1 MKLRRLLALVL
12 SLVMVA
18 SVISACG
25 NGTNS
30 QTNNQTGN
38 DAPPPANTGSMND
51 EQPEGTVIRE
61 KVVVALDSTPTSLDP
76 QTGDTVANKI
86 IWNCTHESLLGI
98 DPEKNVVVPEL
109 AKDYEISEDGLTYT
123 FHLNEGI
130 KFHNGETLTAN
141 DVVYTYTQ
149 AFDMP
154 DVAARLGNLESITAV
169 DETTVEMK
177 LKAVNQD

>member
-38 DAPPPANTGSMND
+38 DAPPANTGSMND

-86 IWNCTHESLLGI
+86 I
-98 DPEKNVVVPEL
+98 
-109 AKDYEISEDGLTYT
+109 
-123 FHLNEGI
+123 
-130 KFHNGETLTAN
+130 
-141 DVVYTYTQ
+141 
-149 AFDMP
+149 
-154 DVAARLGNLESITAV
+154 
-169 DETTVEMK
+169 
-177 LKAVNQD
+177 

>member
-30 QTNNQTGN
+30 QTNNQTNNQTGN
-38 DAPPPANTGSMND
+38 DAPPANTGSMND

-86 IWNCTHESLLGI
+86 IWNCTH
-98 DPEKNVVVPEL
+98 
-109 AKDYEISEDGLTYT
+109 
-123 FHLNEGI
+123 
-130 KFHNGETLTAN
+130 
-141 DVVYTYTQ
+141 DVIYK
-149 AFDMP
+149 
-154 DVAARLGNLESITAV
+154 GWITPPKI
-169 DETTVEMK
+169 TS
-177 LKAVNQD
+177 